1 MEHAIVSVS
10 QAWVRLKYKRV
21 PTDVDTRP
29 LPCGSFVPSFVSL
42 DFSIRQ
48 WNSNRIGRIV
58 PWHYV
63 LTINRDRR
71 RRRVLCYP
79 WQWAG
84 PSWVASMV
92 QGVRDRRKKHWY
104 FGMFVVVVALGV
116 CCACKIQPPIN
127 TQNHQMK
134 KYIYVNKYCVT
145 RYCILFCSHSCLL
158 TMILYFHGI
167 PNPHEWSLCLVR
179 DVFKR

>member
-58 PWHYV
+58 P
-63 LTINRDRR
+63 
-71 RRRVLCYP
+71 
-79 WQWAG
+79 
-84 PSWVASMV
+84 
-92 QGVRDRRKKHWY
+92 
-104 FGMFVVVVALGV
+104 
-116 CCACKIQPPIN
+116 
-127 TQNHQMK
+127 
-134 KYIYVNKYCVT
+134 
-145 RYCILFCSHSCLL
+145 
-158 TMILYFHGI
+158 
-167 PNPHEWSLCLVR
+167 
-179 DVFKR
+179 